1 VVDGTP
7 FGRYRLIEL
16 LGRGG
21 MGEVWRAHDT
31 AIDRMVAIKM
41 LLPHFA
47 QDRTFEQRFRREAR
61 AAARLDEPHVVPI
74 YDVGEIDG
82 RLYVAMRI
90 INGQDLQTLLGDGP
104 LGPDR
109 AVRITEQIAS
119 ALDAAHK
126 AELVHRDV
134 TPSNILITDEDFAYL
149 IDFGIARAAGETGLT
164 STGATIGTWSY
175 MAPERF
181 KSGEIEPS
189 SDIYAMAC
197 VLYQSLTGQLPFPG
211 TTLEQVAMA
220 HMTAPPPKPS
230 TQRRA
235 IPMAMDDV
243 IAIGL
248 AKDPRQRYPTPKELA
263 NAARA
268 ALNQTQTD
276 TVAAPAPGQPATE
289 SAPSESRRRWLA
301 SGAALAVILLAGVIA
316 LAWRPWEHQATSTSR
331 EPPGPSSLTAPPQT
345 TPMTT
350 TAQPPPPSFSP
361 KAIDQVL
368 LDPGQL
374 TKVLGTDVTSDP
386 SAGGPGGLG
395 LNSSSYGMPDHSG
408 QVTPRSCV
416 GVIFTGEHDVYAPA
430 GPSEIKTQTF
440 GTPAG
445 INAGRAHLL
454 QQTAAVFPSAEGA
467 QQLLTSSEGK
477 WKACASQK
485 VDATF
490 GYESGGEFIFSSVV
504 DQAEMITLAMASTNN
519 MGPTNGA
526 DACQQALAARQNLVV
541 EVRTCQAPN
550 LTSGPNSPNPAW
562 AVPDAERVAKAM
574 LANVRP

>member
-1 VVDGTP
+1 
-7 FGRYRLIEL
+7 
-16 LGRGG
+16 

-31 AIDRMVAIKM
+31 VIDRTVAIKM

-82 RLYVAMRI
+82 RLYVAMRL
-90 INGQDLQTLLGDGP
+90 INGQDLQTLLCEGP

-126 AELVHRDV
+126 AGLVHRDV
-134 TPSNILITDEDFAYL
+134 KPSNILLTDEDFAYL
-149 IDFGIARAAGETGLT
+149 IDFGIARAVGETGLT

-181 KSGEIEPS
+181 KSGEIKPN
-189 SDIYAMAC
+189 SDIYALAC

-220 HMTAPPPKPS
+220 HMTVPPPKPS

-248 AKDPRQRYPTPKELA
+248 AKDPRQRYPTAKELA

-268 ALNQTQTD
+268 ALNHAQND
-276 TVAAPAPGQPATE
+276 TLRAPAPGQPITE
-289 SAPSESRRRWLA
+289 SVPNGSRRRWLA
-301 SGAALAVILLAGVIA
+301 SGAALAVILLAGGIA
-316 LAWRPWEHQATSTSR
+316 LAWRPWEHQPTSTSS
-331 EPPGPSSLTAPPQT
+331 ESPGPSSLTTPPPQA

-350 TAQPPPPSFSP
+350 TASPPPPPIFSP

-368 LDPGQL
+368 LTAGQL
-374 TKVLGTDVTSDP
+374 SNLLGVDVTNNP
-386 SAGGPGGLG
+386 AGGGGGSALAIKT
-395 LNSSSYGMPDHSG
+395 SSYGTSDHSA
-408 QVTPRSCV
+408 QVKPQSCV
-416 GVIFTGEHDVYAPA
+416 GVAFTGEHDVYAPENPVA
-430 GPSEIKTQTF
+430 IKIQVF
-440 GTPAG
+440 GEQYGGSGGSSAAPYYVE
-445 INAGRAHLL
+445 
-454 QQTAAVFPSAEGA
+454 QTAA
-467 QQLLTSSEGK
+467 
-477 WKACASQK
+477 
-485 VDATF
+485 
-490 GYESGGEFIFSSVV
+490 IFSSAEQAQQILKSSQAQWSTCGRGEV
-504 DQAEMITLAMASTNN
+504 DVTLGYENGRSFRLGNVEREGDLITISMASW
-519 MGPTNGA
+519 GGLNGLH
-526 DACQQALAARQNLVV
+526 ACQQALGVRANVVV
-541 EVRTCQAPN
+541 EARTCEVPSVPN
-550 LTSGPNSPNPAW
+550 FNWQDPVNPAW
-562 AVPDAERVAKAM
+562 ASPTAAPLANAM
-574 LANVRP
+574 LNKVTT